1 MMHAFLSLRARFKQ
15 LSQLGILLLLV
26 SLPVPCWGQEDC
38 FNPDLSND
46 GHVGAADL
54 ILLLTYFDMAWPL
67 DTGITCPSSIE
78 HQGHAYGVVQMG
90 NQCWFSENCR
100 HLPSVAPPSA
110 QEYTVPHA
118 FVLDYNGTDVA
129 QAMATDAYA
138 TYGALYNFVAVTEWD
153 LCPSGWHTA
162 TDQDWFEMEA
172 YMGIQEAELNTLGW
186 RGEAQGD
193 QLKDSLNWNG
203 TDNYGMGFLPGGQT
217 FSNDAFG
224 NEGTAVHIWVATEYT
239 FTKGWYR
246 ALSTGSDGLFRSNNV
261 SKTLGGYTRCVAD

>member
-1 MMHAFLSLRARFKQ
+1 MRVFLPPRPRLKK
-15 LSQLGILLLLV
+15 LSHMGVFLILV
-26 SLPVPCWGQEDC
+26 SLPVPSWGQESC

-46 GHVGAADL
+46 GNVGAADL
-54 ILLLTYFDMAWPL
+54 ILLLSYFDMSWPL
-67 DTGITCPSSIE
+67 DTGITCPTIME
-78 HQGHAYGVVQMG
+78 HQGHEYGVVQMG

-100 HLPSVAPPSA
+100 HLPAVSPPSSL
-110 QEYTVPHA
+110 EYTPHA
-118 FVLDYNGTDVA
+118 FVLGYDGTDVA
-129 QAMATDAYA
+129 QAMTTDAYE

-172 YMGIQEAELNTLGW
+172 HMGLQETELNTLGW

-193 QLKDSLNWNG
+193 HLKDSLNWNG

-217 FSNDAFG
+217 FTNGTFG
-224 NEGTAVHIWVATEYT
+224 NEGAYVHIWVATEYT

-246 ALSTGSDGLFRSNNV
+246 ALMTGSDGIFRSNNV
-261 SKTLGGYTRCVAD
+261 SKTMGGYARCVTD